1 MMPNVKYLDKACAGL
16 KETVGDLDN
25 YCISW
30 TTLPQPFLKIIWIYA
45 FTIEV
50 ELSSQTESSLS
61 SRF

>member
-25 YCISW
+25 YRISW
-30 TTLPQPFLKIIWIYA
+30 TTLQPFLKIIWIYA
-45 FTIEV
+45 FTMQV
-50 ELSSQTESSLS
+50 QLSSQTESSLS